1 MEMTKEVV
9 VALLVA
15 VGALSEP
22 VTQIP
27 SRVDSE
33 IITNDIIISDEKE
46 TEIKM
51 ELIELK
57 EQSTDDENN

>member
-15 VGALSEP
+15 VGTLSEP